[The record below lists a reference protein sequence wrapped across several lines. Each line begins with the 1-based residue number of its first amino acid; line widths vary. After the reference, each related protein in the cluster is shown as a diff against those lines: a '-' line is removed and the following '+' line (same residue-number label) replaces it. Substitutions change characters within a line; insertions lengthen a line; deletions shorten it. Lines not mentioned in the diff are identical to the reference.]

1 MATILEYMSAAMRRA
16 QYEPLEDGSGGW
28 YAHIPGFE
36 GLWASGPTVE
46 EARADLHDALD
57 GWLTVNFVISQLELP
72 DIGVPFSAE
81 KL

>member
-46 EARADLHDALD
+46 EAREDLHDALD